1 MKKRLGIIAF
11 TLFGI
16 ICILLLLKIFI
27 YFFWEPDTSGS
38 KYDETFV
45 YMNQNV
51 MLNTLDWKEIQSEV
65 LRRTSHE
72 WKKVDSLDHITIYL
86 DSELQ
91 LTRIVFTYQ
100 LNDIDEY
107 AGELVVICDRSEEH
121 WKILSVDSYYYYGLT
136 SVDNQATEDKLFTE
150 KVDAIIRYIKQK
162 DNPSRDIY
170 QIQLFG
176 EDAYIDAYN
185 VQKGDTQNN
194 WSQSCALSENEEEF
208 LYEEA
213 EE

>member
-1 MKKRLGIIAF
+1 
-11 TLFGI
+11 
-16 ICILLLLKIFI
+16 
-27 YFFWEPDTSGS
+27 
-38 KYDETFV
+38 
-45 YMNQNV
+45 

-72 WKKVDSLDHITIYL
+72 RKKVDSLDHITIYL

-162 DNPSRDIY
+162 DNPSRYIY
-170 QIQLFG
+170 QIQLYG
-176 EDAYIDAYN
+176 KDAYIDAYN
-185 VQKGDTQNN
+185 VEKGDTQNN
-194 WSQSCALSENEEEF
+194 WSQGCVLSENGEEF